1 MTIELTPE
9 QARILHDALRQGRF
23 RSVDEALDPALRS
36 LASPADRIAVPARM
50 TPAEAAAR
58 IRELR
63 KGNVLPDGMAI
74 RNMLDEGR
82 A

>member
-1 MTIELTPE
+1 MTIELTPKQE
-9 QARILHDALRQGRF
+9 RILHDALQQGRF
-23 RSVDEALDPALRS
+23 HSVNEALDEALRSPSTPASGTGTGVRL
-36 LASPADRIAVPARM
+36 

-63 KGNVLPDGMAI
+63 KGNILPADMSI
-74 RNMLDEGR
+74 RAMIDEGR